1 MTAQKNNRDDLKE
14 KFKQGAIPS
23 GEDFEIL
30 INSNLNLA
38 ETSIETLSGSLQ
50 VEGDLV
56 VKGDRVSVGSS
67 TSSLNVSGEL
77 TVGIDRLVVNSSG
90 VSIGNASSTEVF
102 KVHENRLVVNDSG
115 VSIGNFLS
123 TSPLS
128 VSGDLTVGGDRLVVN
143 SSSVSIGTS
152 TELNVTSGDLTVG
165 GDRLVVDNSRS
176 SVSIGTSTSA
186 EPVNLYVSGDLRVR
200 GTIHPEIEDT
210 STEPANL
217 NVTGDLTV
225 SNKLIQV
232 KKYTISAGNTEKQ
245 TDYQVLEWICVIAG
259 FDFQSSSKK
268 NQVTQLSVYTEK
280 DGDIWKIRANSMYPN
295 KTVEVWVMAISTKI
309 AEFIDA

>member
-1 MTAQKNNRDDLKE
+1 M
-14 KFKQGAIPS
+14 
-23 GEDFEIL
+23 
-30 INSNLNLA
+30 
-38 ETSIETLSGSLQ
+38 
-50 VEGDLV
+50 
-56 VKGDRVSVGSS
+56 
-67 TSSLNVSGEL
+67 
-77 TVGIDRLVVNSSG
+77 
-90 VSIGNASSTEVF
+90 SIGTSTEVF

-128 VSGDLTVGGDRLVVN
+128 V
-143 SSSVSIGTS
+143 
-152 TELNVTSGDLTVG
+152 SGDLTVG

-295 KTVEVWVMAISTKI
+295 TTVEVWVMAISTKI

>member
-1 MTAQKNNRDDLKE
+1 MTAQNREDLRE

-23 GEDFEIL
+23 GEDFADFID
-30 INSNLNLA
+30 SGLNLA
-38 ETSIETLSGSLQ
+38 ETGTEIVSGSLQ
-50 VEGDLV
+50 VQGDLV
-56 VKGDRVSVGSS
+56 VNGDSINIGTS
-67 TSSLNVSGEL
+67 TSSLNVNGE
-77 TVGIDRLVVNSSG
+77 
-90 VSIGNASSTEVF
+90 
-102 KVHENRLVVNDSG
+102 
-115 VSIGNFLS
+115 
-123 TSPLS
+123 
-128 VSGDLTVGGDRLVVN
+128 
-143 SSSVSIGTS
+143 
-152 TELNVTSGDLTVG
+152 LTVG

-295 KTVEVWVMAISTKI
+295 TTVEVWVMAISTKI